1 MNIQEAKKIQIIDYL
16 DVKGLK
22 PAKLYP
28 GAAWYTSPMREEHEA
43 SFKVHLGKNC
53 WYDFGTGEGGNII
66 DLVKKLEHSV
76 WDTRSALKSLSNQS
90 FSFDPHRFKQ
100 PDVPGKIEIVSIR
113 DISGFALVQY
123 LESRAISLRFA
134 KKYTKEVTFS
144 LYGKQF
150 FALAFRNDRGGYEL
164 RNRNFK
170 GCCSPK
176 HFTTIPGKND
186 GAVNIFEG
194 FVDFLSCCTFYN
206 REPAN
211 YCIVLNSLAFL
222 PKALDKIHAG
232 TRINIMLDN
241 DPAGKKATE
250 GILARFKNVT
260 DYAPLLYPGHKDF
273 NEFLTSINSTKNYN
287 HANS

>member
-1 MNIQEAKKIQIIDYL
+1 MNIEEAKKIQIIDYL

-28 GAAWYTSPMREEHEA
+28 GAAWYQSPMREEHEP
-43 SFKVHLGKNC
+43 SFKVHLGKNV
-53 WYDFGTGEGGNII
+53 WYDFGTGDGGNII

-90 FSFDPHRFKQ
+90 FSFAPHRFKQ

-113 DISGFALVQY
+113 DISGSALVQY

-164 RNRNFK
+164 RNRKFK
-170 GCCSPK
+170 GGTSPK
-176 HFTTIPGKND
+176 SPTTIPGRND
-186 GAVNIFEG
+186 QSVNLFEG
-194 FVDFLSCCTFYN
+194 TFDFLSACTFYDK
-206 REPAN
+206 EPEN
-211 YCIVLNSLAFL
+211 TTIVLNSLAFL
-222 PKALDKIHAG
+222 PKVLEKLQPDQ
-232 TRINIMLDN
+232 RINCILDN

-250 GILARFKNVT
+250 GILARFKIVT

-273 NEFLTSINSTKNYN
+273 NEMLTQKLNPCKPLK
-287 HANS
+287 